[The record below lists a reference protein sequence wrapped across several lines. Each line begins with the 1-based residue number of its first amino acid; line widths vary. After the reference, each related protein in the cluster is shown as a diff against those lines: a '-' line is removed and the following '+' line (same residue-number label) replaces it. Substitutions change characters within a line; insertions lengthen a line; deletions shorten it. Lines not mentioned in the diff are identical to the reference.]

1 MPDLL
6 LAYRPFL
13 DPLPIH
19 ELWWA
24 LLLPLAFFI
33 SFAYKAVRLPEK
45 DLALPRFFRHV
56 AVMTAQIV
64 LAMIALGAAIYAF
77 TEILLPIYA

>member
-13 DPLPIH
+13 DPLPVH
-19 ELWWA
+19 ELWWT

-33 SFAYKAVRLPEK
+33 SFSYKAVRLPDH
-45 DLALPRFFRHV
+45 DLAPARFLRHV

-64 LAMIALGAAIYAF
+64 LAMVALGAGIYLF
-77 TEILLPIYA
+77 TEVLLPIYS